1 MTEKIQQLIEDI
13 RLKYKTLYSQLIEER
28 TLRLNQNAEL
38 TSFKE
43 QNSILNSKINEFEIE
58 NLKLKLDLET
68 IIQERIEERNS
79 NLKIRNQE
87 IDDLVREIEH
97 CINQLK

>member
-13 RLKYKTLYSQLIEER
+13 RLRYKTLYSQLIEER
-28 TLRLNQNAEL
+28 ALRLDQNAEL
-38 TSFKE
+38 TSLKE
-43 QNSILNSKINEFEIE
+43 KNSILNNKINEFEIE
-58 NLKLKLDLET
+58 NLKFKLDLET

>member
-1 MTEKIQQLIEDI
+1 MTERIQQLIEDI

-28 TLRLNQNAEL
+28 TLRLDQNAEL
-38 TSFKE
+38 TSLKE
-43 QNSILNSKINEFEIE
+43 QNSILNNKINEFEIE
-58 NLKLKLDLET
+58 NLKFKLDLET

>member
-1 MTEKIQQLIEDI
+1 MTERIQQLIEDI

-28 TLRLNQNAEL
+28 TLRLDQNAEL
-38 TSFKE
+38 TSLKE
-43 QNSILNSKINEFEIE
+43 QNSILNNKINEFEIE
-58 NLKLKLDLET
+58 NLKLKVDLDT

>member
-1 MTEKIQQLIEDI
+1 MTEKIQQLIEGI

-28 TLRLNQNAEL
+28 TLILDQKAEL
-38 TSFKE
+38 TSLKE
-43 QNSILNSKINEFEIE
+43 QNSILNNKINEFEIE
-58 NLKLKLDLET
+58 NLKLKVDLET

>member
-1 MTEKIQQLIEDI
+1 MTERIQQLIEDI

-28 TLRLNQNAEL
+28 TLRLDQNAEL
-38 TSFKE
+38 TSLKE
-43 QNSILNSKINEFEIE
+43 QNSILNNKINEFEIE
-58 NLKLKLDLET
+58 NLKLKVDLDT

-79 NLKIRNQE
+79 NLKIRNKE

>member
-28 TLRLNQNAEL
+28 ALRLDQNAEL
-38 TSFKE
+38 TSLKE
-43 QNSILNSKINEFEIE
+43 QNSILNNKINEFEIE
-58 NLKLKLDLET
+58 NLKFKLDLET

>member
-1 MTEKIQQLIEDI
+1 MTERIQQLIEDI

-28 TLRLNQNAEL
+28 TLRLDQNAEL
-38 TSFKE
+38 TSLKE
-43 QNSILNSKINEFEIE
+43 QNSILNNKINEFEIE

>member
-28 TLRLNQNAEL
+28 TLRLDQNAEL
-38 TSFKE
+38 TSLKE

>member
-28 TLRLNQNAEL
+28 TLRLDQNAEL
-38 TSFKE
+38 TSLKE
-43 QNSILNSKINEFEIE
+43 QNSILNNKINEFEIE
-58 NLKLKLDLET
+58 NLKFKLDLET

>member
-1 MTEKIQQLIEDI
+1 MTERIQQLIEDI

-28 TLRLNQNAEL
+28 TLRLDQNAEL
-38 TSFKE
+38 TSLKE

-79 NLKIRNQE
+79 NLKNRNQE

>member
-28 TLRLNQNAEL
+28 TLRLDQNAEL
-38 TSFKE
+38 TSLKE
-43 QNSILNSKINEFEIE
+43 QNSILNNKINEFEIE
-58 NLKLKLDLET
+58 NLKLKVDLDT

>member
-13 RLKYKTLYSQLIEER
+13 RLKYKILYSQLIDER
-28 TLRLNQNAEL
+28 TFRLDQNAEL
-38 TSFKE
+38 TSLKE
-43 QNSILNSKINEFEIE
+43 HNSILDNKINEFEIE
-58 NLKLKLDLET
+58 NSKLKLDLET

>member
-28 TLRLNQNAEL
+28 TLRLDQNAEL
-38 TSFKE
+38 TSLKE
-43 QNSILNSKINEFEIE
+43 QNSILNNKINEFEIE

>member
-13 RLKYKTLYSQLIEER
+13 RLRYKTLYSQLVEER
-28 TLRLNQNAEL
+28 ALRLDQKAEL
-38 TSFKE
+38 TL
-43 QNSILNSKINEFEIE
+43 LNTEISTLKVKSREIEVE
-58 NLKLKLDLET
+58 NLKLKEDLDT
-68 IIQERIEERNS
+68 IIQQRIEERNS
-79 NLKIRNQE
+79 SLKDRNEE

>member
-13 RLKYKTLYSQLIEER
+13 KLKYKMLYSQLVEER
-28 TLRLNQNAEL
+28 NLRLKQNAEL
-38 TSFKE
+38 S
-43 QNSILNSKINEFEIE
+43 SLNDEVSVLKSKISDFEIE
-58 NLKLKLDLET
+58 NLKLKVDLDT

-79 NLKIRNQE
+79 SLKIRNQE

-97 CINQLK
+97 CITQLK

>member
-1 MTEKIQQLIEDI
+1 MTEKIHKLIEDI
-13 RLKYKTLYSQLIEER
+13 RLKYKLLYSQLVEER
-28 TLRLNQNAEL
+28 NLRLDQNAEL
-38 TSFKE
+38 TS
-43 QNSILNSKINEFEIE
+43 LNDQISVLKNKISDFEKE
-58 NLKLKLDLET
+58 NLKLKVDLDS

-79 NLKIRNQE
+79 SLKIRNQE

>member
-28 TLRLNQNAEL
+28 TLRLDQNAEL

>member
-13 RLKYKTLYSQLIEER
+13 KLKYKMLYSQLVEER
-28 TLRLNQNAEL
+28 SLRLKQNTEL
-38 TSFKE
+38 S
-43 QNSILNSKINEFEIE
+43 SLNDEVSVLKSKISDFEIE
-58 NLKLKLDLET
+58 NLKLKVDLDK
-68 IIQERIEERNS
+68 IIQEKIEERNS
-79 NLKIRNQE
+79 SLKIRNQE